1 MNQSNSGACPQ
12 CQTPNLYTAQFCTLC
27 GARLPWAQ
35 HPAPVA
41 QSTPVAPQRKP
52 PMSIGKIIG
61 IVVGSIVGCI
71 FLVALF
77 VILVLTV
84 LGSKPITNTFDQE
97 TKNMMGQ

>member
-35 HPAPVA
+35 QAPVA
-41 QSTPVAPQRKP
+41 QSTPAATPQVKP
-52 PMSIGKIIG
+52 SMSVGKIIG